1 MDPKLA
7 TRLSKFLS
15 LVLRHRPDDFGLR
28 MDDQGFVLVEDIV
41 DVIVAEDILAEDV
54 EETLQE
60 LVEGADR
67 PRFEIVEGRIRA
79 LYGHSSRIRLDYPED
94 EPPAE
99 LYHGTGIPTARRV
112 AREGIKP
119 AGRAYVHLSAT
130 EEEALSVGSRQTEEP
145 VLIRIDTA
153 HARGEGV
160 LFHQAS
166 EMIWLC
172 GSVPAES
179 CRVPEL
185 PEFSAREAEPERG
198 GAQDAAG
205 VSPPDDGAFK
215 PRTRKKRPRR

>member
-1 MDPKLA
+1 MDRKLA

-28 MDDQGFVLVEDIV
+28 MDEEGFVPVEDIV

-54 EETLQE
+54 EETLHE
-60 LVEGADR
+60 LVEEAER

-79 LYGHSSRIRLDYPED
+79 LYGHSSRIRLEYPED

-99 LYHGTGIPTARRV
+99 LYHGTGIPTARRIV
-112 AREGIKP
+112 REGIKP

-130 EEEALSVGSRQTEEP
+130 EEEALSVGSRQTEQP

-153 HARGEGV
+153 HARREGV
-160 LFHQAS
+160 RFHQAS

-172 GSVPAES
+172 GPVPAES

-185 PEFSAREAEPERG
+185 PEFPSQETKPERS
-198 GAQDAAG
+198 GATDAG
-205 VSPPDDGAFK
+205 NTTPGNDGSFK

>member
-1 MDPKLA
+1 MDRKLA

-28 MDDQGFVLVEDIV
+28 MDEQGFVLVEDIV

-60 LVEGADR
+60 LIEGAER

-94 EPPAE
+94 DPPVE
-99 LYHGTGIPTARRV
+99 LYHGAGVPAARRIV
-112 AREGIKP
+112 QEGIKP

-145 VLIRIDTA
+145 VLIRVDTA
-153 HARGEGV
+153 HARSEGV
-160 LFHQAS
+160 RFHQAS

-172 GSVPAES
+172 GPVPAES

-185 PEFSAREAEPERG
+185 PELAEPEPKPADSGGQGVTNAARG
-198 GAQDAAG
+198 SEGE
-205 VSPPDDGAFK
+205 FK